1 MNAADFITSWLE
13 DLPDLVNHPCK
24 GSHKRKLAAATNESE
39 QLTSPPA
46 SNQTDINNNREM
58 ASTPNKRRRHEY
70 DGSGAALD
78 ADATPRPGARTAPSS
93 SASLSQSLSASSSVA
108 SGASSPKKQMMRLQL
123 SESGVEF
130 KALSVDSC
138 PELARHLISS
148 MDDIGRGHDILED
161 SEKSHIMH
169 ELEARHLNLSRWR
182 YSFQPAGQVDALPG
196 RTPTFREVERIWNKA
211 KECQEYS
218 HEETSWNS
226 QVQLRL
232 LESIFENDV
241 GERCDLFGAM
251 SCTTARPHRQFK
263 LSSSPIKM
271 VDICVY
277 ASLDKDDAI
286 STAIAE
292 FSRTTPTE
300 TVNHTDFMPISARPL
315 VLSIE
320 TKKPGVHWDTAQLQ
334 VGVWHAS
341 QWGFLQWAVGQK
353 LQRAQGV
360 PEEDGRVE
368 FEAKRRAILSSLGF
382 IPGVIVQGHE
392 WNLVL
397 STYENGKTKL
407 WTKCQFG
414 TTKDYLD
421 IYAAA
426 TGMRQLAAWAR
437 DVYLPWF
444 KVNVLDL

>member
-1 MNAADFITSWLE
+1 MNARDFVISWLE
-13 DLPDLVNHPCK
+13 DLPDLVNYPSE
-24 GSHKRKLAAATNESE
+24 GSRKRKLAAATNEPE

-46 SNQTDINNNREM
+46 SNQTGKNNHEM
-58 ASTPNKRRRHEY
+58 ASTPNKRRRREY
-70 DGSGAALD
+70 NGPSIPLD
-78 ADATPRPGARTAPSS
+78 ADATPRPGARTAPSF
-93 SASLSQSLSASSSVA
+93 SASLSRSLSASSSMA
-108 SGASSPKKQMMRLQL
+108 SGTSSPKKQMMRLQM
-123 SESGVEF
+123 SESSVEF
-130 KALSVDSC
+130 KALSVSSC
-138 PELARHLISS
+138 PEIARHLISS
-148 MDDIGRGHDILED
+148 MDDVGRGLDILSD
-161 SEKSHIMH
+161 SEKSHIVH
-169 ELEARHLNLSRWR
+169 ELEARHLNPGRWR
-182 YSFQPAGQVDALPG
+182 YSFQPAGQVDTLPG
-196 RTPTFREVERIWNKA
+196 RVPTFKEVERIWNKA
-211 KECQEYS
+211 KECQEYN

-241 GERCDLFGAM
+241 GERCDLFNAM

-277 ASLDKDDAI
+277 ASLDKDDAT
-286 STAIAE
+286 SAAIAE
-292 FSRTTPTE
+292 FSRTTRTE
-300 TVNHTDFMPISARPL
+300 TVNHTDFMPISTRPL
-315 VLSIE
+315 VLSID

-341 QWGFLQWAVGQK
+341 QWAFLQWAVGQK

-360 PEEDGRVE
+360 PEEDGRAE
-368 FEAKRRAILSSLGF
+368 FEAERLAILSSLGF

-407 WTKCQFG
+407 WTKSPFG

-421 IYAAA
+421 IYAAVA
-426 TGMRQLAAWAR
+426 GVRQLAAWAR